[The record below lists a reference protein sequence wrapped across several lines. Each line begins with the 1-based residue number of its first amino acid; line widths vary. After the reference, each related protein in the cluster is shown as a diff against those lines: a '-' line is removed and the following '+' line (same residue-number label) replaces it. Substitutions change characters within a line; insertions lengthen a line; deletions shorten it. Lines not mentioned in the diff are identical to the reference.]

1 MKILSKFDDFLKI
14 LPNNNKF
21 LDSFSC
27 IFSNFQT
34 EVVDLNDEKDH
45 MDSPNLLHMGL
56 SKQTLETLGITLG
69 KKTVNNV
76 ENVEH
81 QGITY
86 VIQTFS

>member
-1 MKILSKFDDFLKI
+1 MVEI
-14 LPNNNKF
+14 
-21 LDSFSC
+21 
-27 IFSNFQT
+27 
-34 EVVDLNDEKDH
+34 NDEKEDHH

-81 QGITY
+81 QGSITY

>member
-1 MKILSKFDDFLKI
+1 MVEI
-14 LPNNNKF
+14 
-21 LDSFSC
+21 
-27 IFSNFQT
+27 
-34 EVVDLNDEKDH
+34 NDEKEDHH

-86 VIQTFS
+86 VISTNFFVKLPQLDFNNLWCNFTNFFSFSFCSCCTRAN

>member
-1 MKILSKFDDFLKI
+1 MCQHPVQNCSRHASKVC
-14 LPNNNKF
+14 P
-21 LDSFSC
+21 
-27 IFSNFQT
+27 
-34 EVVDLNDEKDH
+34 
-45 MDSPNLLHMGL
+45 PNLLHMGL